1 MGADVLLYSVLAKIS
16 TYDIF
21 VITSYVNRLSTLI
34 PARAL
39 YRLIKSRFSKKA
51 TKFDLIFYFYLMLTE
66 YTSNLRFCQILWL

>member
-1 MGADVLLYSVLAKIS
+1 MGADVLLAKIS

-21 VITSYVNRLSTLI
+21 VITSYVNQLSTLI

-51 TKFDLIFYFYLMLTE
+51 TKFDLIFHFYLMLT
-66 YTSNLRFCQILWL
+66 SNLRLCQILWP

>member
-1 MGADVLLYSVLAKIS
+1 MGADVLLAKIS

-51 TKFDLIFYFYLMLTE
+51 TKFDLIFHFYLMLT
-66 YTSNLRFCQILWL
+66 SNLRLCQILWP

>member
-1 MGADVLLYSVLAKIS
+1 MGADVLLYSVLAKMS

-21 VITSYVNRLSTLI
+21 VITSYVNRLST

-51 TKFDLIFYFYLMLTE
+51 TKFDLIFHFYLMLTE
-66 YTSNLRFCQILWL
+66 YTSNLRLCQILWP